1 MSGFLYN
8 GKSTETIIE
17 SSKLILVS
25 TSGAVDDIQG
35 TTRELQGGEPTI
47 SRPIVNEYGTLG
59 EHLEFEYSLMKEDG
73 TSFTKDEQRIV
84 EKWLTSPKF
93 SSTLTTIDCDANPH
107 FKYLGKFTK
116 TSWKVGDDYMALDFT
131 FSVNGSYAYETYSFY
146 AETPN
151 TAALDRDH
159 NKNWSFYINCETD
172 EPEEWVYPK
181 MTIKTAE
188 GANSPSFTLTN
199 TTDGSRKMI
208 VNTERTDEFV
218 FDCRHCIAT
227 ASGGDL
233 TFEDIAWDNIENIY
247 WMRLKSGSNYISVVG
262 DLTILIEY
270 DSPVKI
276 AGGWLV

>member
-146 AETPN
+146 AETPT

-208 VNTERTDEFV
+208 VDTTRTDQFV